1 MAKVL
6 DTVFDK
12 LTRGIELALA
22 LAFIGAVL
30 VNFINVVGRYGFGW
44 TLNWG
49 DEVQIYI
56 MIWMAFLGAVVVSWR
71 HMHLRM
77 DILFKYFPRPVQY
90 LVQLLELAALTVLC
104 GLMLYESGRY
114 AEQMFLLDRMSDVAQ
129 IPMWIPNSG
138 VALGFGLIAV
148 IALLR
153 LVRQLRSREV
163 DQPPDSPGAPL

>member
-1 MAKVL
+1 ML
-6 DTVFDK
+6 DTFFDK

-22 LAFIGAVL
+22 LAFICAVCI
-30 VNFINVVGRYGFGW
+30 NFIDVVGRYGFGW
-44 TLNWG
+44 TLIWG

-77 DILFKYFPRPVQY
+77 DILFKHFPRPVQF
-90 LVQLLELAALTVLC
+90 LVRLAELAALTVLC
-104 GLMLYESGRY
+104 ALLLFESGHY
-114 AEQMFLLDRMSDVAQ
+114 AEQMFVLHRLSDVAR

-138 VALGFGLIAV
+138 VALGFGLIAL

-153 LVRQLRSREV
+153 LVRLLRGGGLQQRE
-163 DQPPDSPGAPL
+163 SPGERL